1 MAKIKVFLD
10 SDVVISAVLSSKGA
24 SYEVINNPE
33 IDKFI
38 SKGVVEEVKD
48 VALRL
53 SIPESSITK
62 IFKNF
67 KLLQSVGKKEKI
79 VNKYAEFVNDL
90 EDAHIIAAADILRV
104 RFLLTFNS
112 KHYRVERIKNE
123 LGILVIKPGFFLQY
137 LRSRR

>member
-10 SDVVISAVLSSKGA
+10 SDVVISALISSKGA

-33 IDKFI
+33 IEKFV

-48 VALRL
+48 VAFRL

-62 IFKNF
+62 VFKNF
-67 KLLQSVGKKEKI
+67 KLLQSVGKKEEI
-79 VNKYAEFVNDL
+79 VERYAEFVNDL

-137 LRSRR
+137 LRSSR

>member
-10 SDVVISAVLSSKGA
+10 SDVVISALLSSKGA

-33 IDKFI
+33 IEKFV
-38 SKGVVEEVKD
+38 SNGVVEEVKD
-48 VALRL
+48 VAFRL

-67 KLLQSVGKKEKI
+67 KLLQSVGKKEEI
-79 VNKYAEFVNDL
+79 VKKYTEFVNDL

-137 LRSRR
+137 LRSSR